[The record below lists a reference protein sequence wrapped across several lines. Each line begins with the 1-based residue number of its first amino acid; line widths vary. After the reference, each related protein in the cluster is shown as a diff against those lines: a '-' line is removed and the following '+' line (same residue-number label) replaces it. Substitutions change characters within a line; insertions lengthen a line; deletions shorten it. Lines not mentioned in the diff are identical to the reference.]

1 MELEK
6 KRPVSRAFLH
16 GETYTQPVQKCSLL
30 DRVCA
35 NEGPF
40 KPSLKFVSIG
50 SGIQDLEC
58 YGFFCQTRRRAAY
71 HFIENT
77 GEEIPT
83 TLTLTDPQHDS
94 GLED

>member
-1 MELEK
+1 MQL
-6 KRPVSRAFLH
+6 A
-16 GETYTQPVQKCSLL
+16 GLL

-40 KPSLKFVSIG
+40 KPSLKFTPIG
-50 SGIQDLEC
+50 SGTQDL
-58 YGFFCQTRRRAAY
+58 GATLFFAQTRRRAAY

-83 TLTLTDPQHDS
+83 TLTFTDPQHSRRLLDHT
-94 GLED
+94 ENKN

>member
-30 DRVCA
+30 VYWIECA

-40 KPSLKFVSIG
+40 KPSLKFTPIG
-50 SGIQDLEC
+50 SGTQDL
-58 YGFFCQTRRRAAY
+58 GVTLFFAQTHRRAAY

-77 GEEIPT
+77 GGEIPT
-83 TLTLTDPQHDS
+83 TLTHRPTAL
-94 GLED
+94 